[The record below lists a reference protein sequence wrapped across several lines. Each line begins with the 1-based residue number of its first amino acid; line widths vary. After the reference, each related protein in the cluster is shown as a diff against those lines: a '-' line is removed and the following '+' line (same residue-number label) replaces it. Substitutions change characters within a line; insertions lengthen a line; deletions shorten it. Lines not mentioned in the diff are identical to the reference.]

1 MIALFSG
8 GFMTW
13 TMEGY
18 QREYMSEWINQDS
31 PGNMGV
37 FYAGLGFALFGA
49 SSWLVSRQPKP
60 IIHGSLEV
68 DPEKAISSK
77 PGQSTHSAQ
86 TTLIKSYV
94 SILMVIIMSFAFIF
108 IVSFVMCVYGIKLP
122 ELVHQVPP
130 LPDPLNLTVYNTL
143 SRHRAGP
150 QLRKLYIEDLFTF
163 QRNHYCCGLYSYKDW
178 ASMGMNIPDSCCK
191 SYSAGCAEHASS
203 NLNTLFTQGCYDA
216 IVWHYRDLKESYRYI
231 QLFATLCNSGSYF
244 LLLDG
249 LYSLYLI
256 IKCLQ
261 ILAFCE
267 GRSGVCDK
275 ICHCLRE
282 QNRCC
287 LCVCVTVIIYL
298 LVCSLIAALLQL
310 GLIS

>member
-1 MIALFSG
+1 
-8 GFMTW
+8 MTW

-18 QREYMSEWINQDS
+18 QREYMFEWINRDS

-60 IIHGSLEV
+60 IIHGSL
-68 DPEKAISSK
+68 DPEKAIPSK
-77 PGQSTHSAQ
+77 PGHSSSTHSAQ
-86 TTLIKSYV
+86 ITLIKSYI

-108 IVSFVMCVYGIKLP
+108 IVSFFMCMYGVNLPKLVNQMQDLP
-122 ELVHQVPP
+122 ES
-130 LPDPLNLTVYNTL
+130 LNLTVSGTL

-150 QLRKLYIEDLFTF
+150 QLRRLYIEDLFTF
-163 QRNHYCCGLYSYKDW
+163 QRNHYCCGLHSYKDW
-178 ASMGMNIPDSCCK
+178 TSIGINIPDSCCK
-191 SYSAGCAEHASS
+191 SYSAGCAENADS
-203 NLNTLFTQGCYDA
+203 NLNNLYTQGCYNA
-216 IVWHYRDLKESYRYI
+216 IVWHYRDLKESYQYI
-231 QLFATLCNSGSYF
+231 QLFAMLCNAGSYF

-275 ICHCLRE
+275 ICHCLGE
-282 QNRCC
+282 QNKCC
-287 LCVCVTVIIYL
+287 LCVCVTVIMYIL
-298 LVCSLIAALLQL
+298 ICSVIAVLLQL